1 MYGNSL
7 GMVGMQET
15 QAAGMLNAVAAKD
28 AYHQKLQT
36 LTVRDNIEQQIAAA
50 RAEVE
55 RLEGIRDR
63 LAPELLD
70 QRIVDLQQAM
80 RF

>member
-1 MYGNSL
+1 MYENYGNQI
-7 GMVGMQET
+7 GT
-15 QAAGMLNAVAAKD
+15 AAGQLAGYGADVAKTEYA
-28 AYHQKLQT
+28 ARLQK

-50 RAEVE
+50 KAEVE
-55 RLEGIRDR
+55 RLEGVRDR

>member
-1 MYGNSL
+1 MYEGAAM
-7 GMVGMQET
+7 GQGVGQLATMGQVNKAYADQVE
-15 QAAGMLNAVAAKD
+15 QMAKI
-28 AYHQKLQT
+28 
-36 LTVRDNIEQQIAAA
+36 TVRDNINAQIERAK
-50 RAEVE
+50 AEVE
-55 RLEGIRDR
+55 RLEGVRDR

>member
-1 MYGNSL
+1 MYENDAR
-7 GMVGMQET
+7 VNHT
-15 QAAGMLNAVAAKD
+15 AGQLATMGSAQINNE
-28 AYHQKLQT
+28 YHARLQK
-36 LTVRDNIEQQIAAA
+36 LTVRDNIEQQITAAK
-50 RAEVE
+50 AEVE

>member
-1 MYGNSL
+1 VNNYEAAAYQGNTAL
-7 GMVGMQET
+7 GASKVDRIYTERME
-15 QAAGMLNAVAAKD
+15 K
-28 AYHQKLQT
+28 
-36 LTVRDNIEQQIAAA
+36 LTVRDNINEQIQRAT
-50 RAEVE
+50 AEVE

>member
-1 MYGNSL
+1 MYGANEAKAA
-7 GMVGMQET
+7 GMVGAQMGNINDVQIYNER
-15 QAAGMLNAVAAKD
+15 MAK
-28 AYHQKLQT
+28 
-36 LTVRDNIEQQIAAA
+36 LTVRDNIEQQITRAK
-50 RAEVE
+50 AEVE

-63 LAPELLD
+63 LAPELLG

>member
-1 MYGNSL
+1 MGEN
-7 GMVGMQET
+7 E
-15 QAAGMLNAVAAKD
+15 AAGQLGYGLAKQAGAQMMNQNAL
-28 AYHQKLQT
+28 HERIQK
-36 LTVRDNIEQQIAAA
+36 LTVRDNIEQQITAAK
-50 RAEVE
+50 AEVE

>member
-1 MYGNSL
+1 MYENEARQYL
-7 GMVGMQET
+7 GA
-15 QAAGMLNAVAAKD
+15 AAGQLSTLGQFNSDQFAKP
-28 AYHQKLQT
+28 
-36 LTVRDNIEQQIAAA
+36 TVRDNIEQQIARAK
-50 RAEVE
+50 AEVE

>member
-1 MYGNSL
+1 MYEN
-7 GMVGMQET
+7 
-15 QAAGMLNAVAAKD
+15 QAAGMSVQGYGQLGAELNKSEYVERL
-28 AYHQKLQT
+28 QK
-36 LTVRDNIEQQIAAA
+36 LTVRDNIDRQIEEAK
-50 RAEVE
+50 AEVA